1 MEVPSPGERREQ
13 EPLCLQRTLW
23 PRHWII
29 IIKVA
34 LSFCP
39 KMAET
44 LHPPPNRVSNPCGI
58 SAILDRDAADSAEK
72 IPRKPKLKN
81 PTWVSSPKLEP
92 APGGAGC
99 LALDEDSPGLV
110 GSLGWGAS
118 RRAPALG
125 PPQLPISSAT
135 TALGSLLPLQLL
147 KKNPFHHVCMWP
159 GRRQEGACRD
169 GWSTHPGQ
177 GGSSGMGSP
186 FPECISSQRRMR
198 VGSRSWALDSRFL

>member
-147 KKNPFHHVCMWP
+147 KKTPSTMCACGQAGDRKGPAEMA
-159 GRRQEGACRD
+159 GRPTQGKVGPQEWGPHSQSA
-169 GWSTHPGQ
+169 
-177 GGSSGMGSP
+177 SP
-186 FPECISSQRRMR
+186 LKEE
-198 VGSRSWALDSRFL
+198 